1 MKQVSKS
8 IGEYFTGVVSE
19 LKKVSWPTKKDVF
32 DHTLIVIVSVII
44 AIGVVTVLDFGLSRA
59 VEYIISLN

>member
-1 MKQVSKS
+1 MKQVTKS
-8 IGEYFTGVVSE
+8 IGEYFAGVVSE

-44 AIGVVTVLDFGLSRA
+44 AIGVVTVLDFGLSKA